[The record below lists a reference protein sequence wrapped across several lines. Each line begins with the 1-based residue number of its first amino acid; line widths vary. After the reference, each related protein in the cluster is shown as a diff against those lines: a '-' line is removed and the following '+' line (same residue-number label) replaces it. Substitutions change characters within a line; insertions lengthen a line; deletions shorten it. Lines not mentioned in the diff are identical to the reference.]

1 VREKIENLT
10 QQMDKLKNE
19 HHIEITKLKENF
31 TKNTPDHMAAV
42 SNFYQRRISAISE
55 KISILMWVI
64 EENENEQLLS

>member
-1 VREKIENLT
+1 
-10 QQMDKLKNE
+10 MDKLKNE
-19 HHIEITKLKENF
+19 HHTEITKLKENF
-31 TKNTPDHMAAV
+31 TKNIPDHMAAV